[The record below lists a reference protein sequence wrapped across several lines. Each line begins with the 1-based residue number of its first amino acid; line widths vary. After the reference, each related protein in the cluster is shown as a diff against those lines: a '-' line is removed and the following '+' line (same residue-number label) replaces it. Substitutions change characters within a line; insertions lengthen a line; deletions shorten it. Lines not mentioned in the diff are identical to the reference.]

1 MNSEP
6 LPLFPLQVVL
16 FPNSA
21 LSLHIFEERY
31 KVLINEC
38 LPEKKE
44 FGIVLVNENKMSE
57 VGCTATVREVLQKYE
72 DGRMDIVVQG
82 RRRYKLHRYDYD
94 LAPYTVGFVQYME
107 NSDEPIDP
115 TLSRDT
121 IELFNKLVAVVYKQT
136 LQPIPIDLR
145 SDGLSFVLAQKV
157 GMNLNQRQ
165 QLLELISENRRLQK
179 LRDFLVDVIPKL
191 VQLEEVER
199 IIRTDGYM

>member
-1 MNSEP
+1 MSSEP

-38 LPEKKE
+38 LTEKKE
-44 FGIVLVNENKMSE
+44 FGIVFVNENKMSE
-57 VGCTATVREVLQKYE
+57 VGCTATLKDVLQKYE

-82 RRRYKLHRYDYD
+82 RRRYKVHRYDYD
-94 LAPYTVGFVQYME
+94 LAPYTVGFVQYVE

-121 IELFNKLVAVVYKQT
+121 IELFNKLIAVVYKQT
-136 LQPIPIDLR
+136 LQPIPTDLR

-165 QLLELISENRRLQK
+165 QLLELISENRRLHK
-179 LRDFLVDVIPKL
+179 LRDYLVDVIPKL
-191 VQLEEVER
+191 VQLEEVDR
-199 IIRTDGYM
+199 IIRSDGYM

>member
-1 MNSEP
+1 MSSEP

-38 LPEKKE
+38 LTEKKE
-44 FGIVLVNENKMSE
+44 FGIVFVNENKMSE
-57 VGCTATVREVLQKYE
+57 VGCTATLKDVLQKYE

-82 RRRYKLHRYDYD
+82 RRRYKVHRYDYD
-94 LAPYTVGFVQYME
+94 LAPYTVGFVQYVE

-121 IELFNKLVAVVYKQT
+121 IELFNKLIAVVYKQT

-165 QLLELISENRRLQK
+165 QLLELISENRRLHK
-179 LRDFLVDVIPKL
+179 LRDYLVDVIPKL
-191 VQLEEVER
+191 VQLEEVDR
-199 IIRTDGYM
+199 IIRSDGYM

>member
-1 MNSEP
+1 MSSEP

-31 KVLINEC
+31 KALINEC
-38 LPEKKE
+38 LTEKKE
-44 FGIVLVNENKMSE
+44 FGIVLVNEDQMSE

-82 RRRYKLHRYDYD
+82 KRRYKVHRYDYD

-121 IELFNKLVAVVYKQT
+121 IELFNKLIAVVYKQS
-136 LQPIPIDLR
+136 LQPIPPDLR

-157 GMNLNQRQ
+157 GMNLDQRQ

-179 LRDFLVDVIPKL
+179 LRDYLADVIPKL
-191 VQLEEVER
+191 EQMEEVER
-199 IIRTDGYM
+199 IIRSDGYM